1 MNPKYRF
8 LILPLAL
15 ALTCTALS
23 IAHAEYDSADPEL
36 KAVVIDSDLKESF
49 LGLQL
54 DSAGRLFVGCREAL
68 FVYEPDPNGLYKPR
82 KLLYRFPA
90 NSWIYAIAIRGNDLY
105 LTTHTAVYRLE
116 GAVTRR
122 NGLKPQRLLWGAP
135 PLARFEEHQGLHG
148 LVFGPEGDLYV
159 SFGDNL
165 IFYGDFK
172 RADHWGHWTFFH
184 GQSKTPFTGVGGV
197 IRLSPDG
204 NLLSVVARGFRNPC
218 ALCFDADWNLFSNDN
233 DHESMPKEFVPGR
246 LLHVTAHADFAWP
259 RGWLVEKQPWRADLL
274 DTLNPNLGRYVPT
287 GQTYYNDTYL
297 PEKFR
302 NNLYV
307 AEWGKAAV
315 LRYPLRAD
323 GASFRAGEIKLLSGR
338 NNARPVG
345 VAVGRGGRLFV
356 TTLYM
361 TGNEAS
367 PVVKSDL
374 LMITRADDI
383 ATAPFAPYEETA
395 APLQK
400 LYAELEN
407 PSWQRRY
414 RAHIELIRR
423 GGDALQEACARLDL
437 AQLKSDSVLQNHL
450 LWLAAAAGATDQVA
464 KFAESSDENSRC
476 QSIRALTRFSKAPSD
491 YDLFVKAL
499 ADKTPRVVHSALIG
513 IFDRFERVPEEAV
526 LGLARGDDSY
536 LRQTAAQLLAEK
548 IPLSHIQR
556 LAESPDAKTRLAAVL
571 AAGFRLTVPPATQP
585 LPLDI
590 PLSMS
595 QFGLKVQY
603 ADGIVDLSQLG
614 RIGHFTLAEAW
625 GKMKPT
631 ADQQAAFD
639 ILDRRLQ
646 DADERVAK
654 QAALY
659 LRLLADPRTD
669 ATAARLLK
677 IENAPVIQPIAGAV
691 ASTAT
696 ELPPEYRGYSD
707 KDWAAAAAAGNPDK
721 GRKTFTSHGCIACHA
736 IRESDAG
743 GGGPSLA
750 NAGTRFSATYLAESI
765 LVPNK
770 VVAPAFRWTAL
781 TLSDDD
787 DIAGLVVGET
797 STKLELLLAN
807 GTRRAIDKQKITSR
821 QIQDRSP
828 MPEGLVRTP
837 DELNDL
843 LAYLMSNKP

>member
-1 MNPKYRF
+1 
-8 LILPLAL
+8 
-15 ALTCTALS
+15 
-23 IAHAEYDSADPEL
+23 
-36 KAVVIDSDLKESF
+36 
-49 LGLQL
+49 LQL

-68 FVYEPDPNGLYKPR
+68 FVYEPDPNGLYQPR

-90 NSWIYAIAIRGNDLY
+90 NSWIYAIAIRGHDLY

-116 GAVTRR
+116 GAVTKRD
-122 NGLKPQRLLWGAP
+122 GLKPQRLLWGVP
-135 PLARFEEHQGLHG
+135 PLAYFEEHQGLHG

-165 IFYGDFK
+165 IRYGDFK
-172 RADHWGHWTFFH
+172 RADHWGYWTFFH
-184 GQSKTPFTGVGGV
+184 GQNKTPFTGVGGV

-204 NLLSVVARGFRNPC
+204 NQFSVVARGFRNPC
-218 ALCFDADWNLFSNDN
+218 ALCFDTDWNLFSNDN

-246 LLHVTAHADFAWP
+246 LLHVTTHADFAWP

-274 DTLNPNLGRYVPT
+274 DTLDPNLGRYVPT

-315 LRYPLRAD
+315 LRYPLRAE

-361 TGNEAS
+361 TGNEVS

-395 APLQK
+395 ASLLK
-400 LYAELEN
+400 LYVELKN
-407 PSWQRRY
+407 PSWQPRY
-414 RAHIELIRR
+414 RAHIELTRR
-423 GGDALQEACARLDL
+423 GGDALHEACAQLDL
-437 AQLKSDSVLQNHL
+437 AKLRSDGLLQNHL

-476 QSIRALTRFSKAPSD
+476 QSIRALTRFGKAPGD

-499 ADKTPRVVHSALIG
+499 ADQTPQVVHSALIG

-526 LGLARGDDSY
+526 LNLACGRDSY

-548 IPLSHIQR
+548 VPLSHIQR
-556 LAESPDAKTRLAAVL
+556 FAEFPDAKARLAAVL
-571 AAGFRLTVPPATQP
+571 AAGFRLTVPAATQQ
-585 LPLDI
+585 LSLDI
-590 PLSMS
+590 PLSTS
-595 QFGLKVQY
+595 QFSLKAQY

-614 RIGHFTLAEAW
+614 RLGHFTLAEAW
-625 GKMKPT
+625 GKIKPT

-639 ILDRRLQ
+639 LLDRRLQ
-646 DADERVAK
+646 DSDERVAK
-654 QAALY
+654 QAALF

-677 IENAPVIQPIAGAV
+677 IENAPVAQPIAGAV
-691 ASTAT
+691 ASTAI

-707 KDWAAAAAAGNPDK
+707 KDWVAAAAAGNPDK
-721 GRKTFTSHGCIACHA
+721 GRKIFTSRGCIMCHA
-736 IRESDAG
+736 IRDSDA

-750 NAGTRFSATYLAESI
+750 NAGARFSATYLAESI

-787 DIAGLVVGET
+787 DVAGLVVGET
-797 STKLELLLAN
+797 STKLELLFAN
-807 GTRRAIDKQKITSR
+807 GTRRTIDKQKITSR

>member
-1 MNPKYRF
+1 
-8 LILPLAL
+8 
-15 ALTCTALS
+15 
-23 IAHAEYDSADPEL
+23 
-36 KAVVIDSDLKESF
+36 
-49 LGLQL
+49 
-54 DSAGRLFVGCREAL
+54 
-68 FVYEPDPNGLYKPR
+68 
-82 KLLYRFPA
+82 
-90 NSWIYAIAIRGNDLY
+90 
-105 LTTHTAVYRLE
+105 
-116 GAVTRR
+116 
-122 NGLKPQRLLWGAP
+122 
-135 PLARFEEHQGLHG
+135 
-148 LVFGPEGDLYV
+148 LYV

-172 RADHWGHWTFFH
+172 RADHWGYWTFFH
-184 GQSKTPFTGVGGV
+184 GQNKTPFTGVGGV

-204 NLLSVVARGFRNPC
+204 NQLSVVARGFRNPC
-218 ALCFDADWNLFSNDN
+218 GLCFDADWNLFSNDN

-297 PEKFR
+297 PETFR

-315 LRYPLRAD
+315 LRYPLRAE
-323 GASFRAGEIKLLSGR
+323 GASFRADEIKLLSGR

-361 TGNEAS
+361 KGNEVS

-383 ATAPFAPYEETA
+383 ATAPFAPYEETSA
-395 APLQK
+395 SLQK

-423 GGDALQEACARLDL
+423 GGDALHEACARLDL
-437 AQLKSDSVLQNHL
+437 AQLKSDSLLQNHL

-464 KFAESSDENSRC
+464 KFAESPDENSRC
-476 QSIRALTRFSKAPSD
+476 QSLRALTRFSKAPGD

-499 ADKTPRVVHSALIG
+499 ADKNPQVAHAALIG

-526 LGLARGDDSY
+526 LNLARGDDSY

-548 IPLSHIQR
+548 VPLSHLQR
-556 LAESPDAKTRLAAVL
+556 LAESPDAKIRLAAVL
-571 AAGFRLTVPPATQP
+571 AAGFQLTVPPATQT

-590 PLSMS
+590 PLSTS
-595 QFGLKVQY
+595 QFSLKAQY

-614 RIGHFTLAEAW
+614 RLGHFTLAEAW
-625 GKMKPT
+625 SKIKPT

-639 ILDRRLQ
+639 LLDRRLQ

-654 QAALY
+654 QAALF

-677 IENAPVIQPIAGAV
+677 IENAPVLQPIAGAV

-696 ELPPEYRGYSD
+696 EVPPEYRGYSD
-707 KDWAAAAAAGNPDK
+707 KDWAAAAAKGNPDK
-721 GRKTFTSHGCIACHA
+721 GRKIFTSHGCVMCHA
-736 IRESDAG
+736 IRDSDAG

-750 NAGTRFSATYLAESI
+750 NAGARFSATYLAESI

-781 TLSDDD
+781 TLSDEDD
-787 DIAGLVVGET
+787 VAGLVVGET
-797 STKLELLLAN
+797 STKLELLFAN
-807 GTRRAIDKQKITSR
+807 GTRRTIDKQKITSR

-837 DELNDL
+837 EELNDL